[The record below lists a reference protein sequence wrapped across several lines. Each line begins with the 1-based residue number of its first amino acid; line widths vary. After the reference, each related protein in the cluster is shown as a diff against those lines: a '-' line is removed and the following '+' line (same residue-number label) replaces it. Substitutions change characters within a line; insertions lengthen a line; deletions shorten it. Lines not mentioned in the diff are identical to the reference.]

1 MRNIRIGI
9 DIGGTKI
16 EIVAIDESSR
26 IVYRKRQQAPH
37 DNYDRTLLVI
47 EELVTGVEQKL
58 GRAASIGVGMPGI
71 ISPVTGVVKNSNS
84 VHLIGHPLD
93 KDLSKLLDRPL
104 RFANDANCL
113 ALSESTDGAA
123 ENADTVFAVILGT
136 GVGGGLVINRKVV
149 NGINAITGEWG
160 HNPLPW
166 PKADEWPGPKCYCG
180 KTGCIETFLSGSG
193 LARIHTAK
201 SGQTFSALEIA
212 NLSEQGDIVA
222 EASLSQYEERLAR
235 ALASVINVIDPEII
249 VLGGGLSNLDRI
261 TANVPPLWEPFVFSD
276 HVKTQLVRAQHGDSS
291 GVRGAA
297 WLWNS

>member
-37 DNYDRTLLVI
+37 DNYDQTLFVI

-123 ENADTVFAVILGT
+123 ENADSVFAVILGT

-166 PKADEWPGPKCYCG
+166 PKTDEWPGPKCYCG

-193 LARIHTAK
+193 LARIHTSK